1 MIMLM
6 VFKTSPAELHVSVT
20 ILSLLF
26 RYLTTRNVNVDEFLR
41 TLGLNPADFKSPD
54 CYIPVDT
61 YLYIQ
66 ESAAE
71 YTHDELFGLH
81 MGEYVE
87 AGNWSILGYL
97 MMNCAT
103 MGQAFEK
110 SARYSRI
117 IGNMIEAKAAWH
129 FNKIKIIL
137 YTPPHAPQMSRH
149 CYDSTLASSVR
160 MIRTLTGS
168 NYTPHQITFTAPAPQ
183 DTTEYERIFQCPV
196 LFRQKEVSMLI
207 DTSLLNMPV
216 LMANPNLLAYF
227 EQYAQDFLADIDRE
241 NEYTQTVTKIVL
253 AHLDDES
260 LSIKKV
266 AREMAVSVRTLQLHL
281 EEEGVVFTDL
291 MKAIREK
298 LAKQYLRENYS
309 VEQITYMLGFSEP
322 SVFRKAFK
330 KWVGLTPREFRE
342 NSPISS

>member
-1 MIMLM
+1 MEHLP
-6 VFKTSPAELHVSVT
+6 SPAEIEVSVA
-20 ILSLLF
+20 ILAQLF
-26 RYLTTRNVNVDEFLR
+26 RYLSERDVDVDDFINS
-41 TLGLNPADFKSPD
+41 LGLNPADFKSPD
-54 CYIPVDT
+54 RYIPVDT

-66 ESAAE
+66 ENAAE

-81 MGEYVE
+81 MGEYAE

-110 SARYSRI
+110 SARYARI

-129 FNKIKIIL
+129 FNKIKIVL

-149 CYDSTLASSVR
+149 CYDATLASTVR

-168 NYTPHQITFTAPAPQ
+168 NYIPHQITFTAPAPQ
-183 DTTEYERIFQCPV
+183 NIADYERIFQCPV
-196 LFRQKEVSMLI
+196 LFGQKEVSMLI
-207 DTSLLNMPV
+207 DTGLLNMPV

-227 EQYAQDFLADIDRE
+227 EQYAQDFLADLDRD
-241 NEYTQTVTKIVL
+241 NEYTRAVTKIVL

-266 AREMAVSVRTLQLHL
+266 AREMAVSVRTLQFHL
-281 EEEGVVFTDL
+281 EAEGIVFTDL

-298 LAKQYLRENYS
+298 LAKQYLRDNYS

-330 KWVGLTPREFRE
+330 KWVGLTPKEFRE
-342 NSPISS
+342 SSLTSL